1 MGGVFASRVVVVRG
15 TMLATCAEAAEGV
28 PVRDAGYRAIDTL
41 SAEKNYRHWHADLAC
56 CFYSPPSANTAS
68 PSGQPV

>member
-56 CFYSPPSANTAS
+56 CFLPPAQCKHDVT
-68 PSGQPV
+68 